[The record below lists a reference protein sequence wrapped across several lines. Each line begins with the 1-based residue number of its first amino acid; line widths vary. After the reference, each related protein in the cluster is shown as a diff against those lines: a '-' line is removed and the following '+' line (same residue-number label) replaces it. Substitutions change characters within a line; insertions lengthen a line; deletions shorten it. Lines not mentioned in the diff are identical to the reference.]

1 MVSYLF
7 IYLDRL
13 KTEIDNIIQMRGNE
27 TLISVSILYTT
38 TTTNKNNNNNN
49 LLLLDDE
56 DDILKN
62 S

>member
-7 IYLDRL
+7 IYLDSL

-27 TLISVSILYTT
+27 TLISVSILYI

>member
-38 TTTNKNNNNNN
+38 TTNKNNNNNN